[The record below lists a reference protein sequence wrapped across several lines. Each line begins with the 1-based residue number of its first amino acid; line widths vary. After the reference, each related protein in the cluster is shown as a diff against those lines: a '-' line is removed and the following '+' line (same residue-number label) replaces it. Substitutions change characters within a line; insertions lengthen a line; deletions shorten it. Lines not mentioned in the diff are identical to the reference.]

1 MNKLD
6 CVGYCFG
13 DIIWWGS
20 FRVIMW
26 YIFTI
31 NASCDVISESNQV
44 FSDIDSSNG
53 FSFAK

>member
-20 FRVIMW
+20 FRMIMW
-26 YIFTI
+26 YLFTI
-31 NASCDVISESNQV
+31 GASCDVISESSQV
-44 FSDIDSSNG
+44 FSDRDSSNG